1 MIPSDPQR
9 EVICPRQLVREH
21 GRDALAEL
29 VAHESGYIF
38 QTRPLKDLSQSLQ
51 SGMPLLAEGERG
63 GGKTEMVDALAY
75 SCNRPYFEL
84 QGMDGL
90 TLKDILFEWDEPGQN
105 NFVVQ
110 ATTAG
115 GFDLT
120 LARREQWRRE
130 FLNLGEI
137 LKAYDFLATTGIVP
151 ILKLDEFEKLPQVCQ
166 AFFYQLFTDG
176 HASIPRLSE
185 NNGHIGVGKNH
196 EKPIVILTSNNQYV
210 VHPPLRSRC
219 IYTKVRLPTDLEE
232 ARILRSRV
240 PEAAPGLLLQV
251 VKIVRYIRV
260 MMPTVCDKP
269 GLRESIALLK
279 TLVAEDIENITLE
292 VIDDHLGF
300 IARSSDDLVNLELGL
315 PRLERAAST
324 PDSVIHGM
332 VEQVFAEHTVRLRAV
347 A

>member
-1 MIPSDPQR
+1 MIPSDPHR
-9 EVICPRQLVREH
+9 EVIDPRRLVREH
-21 GRDALAEL
+21 GRSALAEL
-29 VAHESGYIF
+29 VARESGYIF
-38 QTRPLKDLSQSLQ
+38 QTRPLKDLCQSLL

-110 ATTAG
+110 SVESRE
-115 GFDLT
+115 LT
-120 LARREQWRRE
+120 LADARMEQWRRE

-176 HASIPRLSE
+176 HASIPRLVE
-185 NNGHIGVGKNH
+185 NNGHIGVARND
-196 EKPIVILTSNNQYV
+196 EKPIVILTSNNQHV

-219 IYTKVRLPTDLEE
+219 IYTKVRLPSDLEE
-232 ARILRSRV
+232 ARILHSRV
-240 PEAAPGLLLQV
+240 PEATPELLLQV
-251 VKIVRYIRV
+251 VKVVRYIRL
-260 MMPTVCDKP
+260 MLPTVRDKP

-279 TLVAEDIENITLE
+279 TVVAEDIERITLE

-300 IARSSDDLVNLELGL
+300 IARSADDLANLELGL
-315 PRLERAAST
+315 PRLERAANT
-324 PDSVIHGM
+324 PDSVIEAM
-332 VEQVFAEHTVRLRAV
+332 VEKVFAEHTVRLRAV